1 MKKKAYQGFLKKYHN
16 VYLFISILIACGFF
30 MGIML
35 SKIIDVNDIKSLAGY
50 LTTMD
55 STSDTYELFVSQF
68 FNGIMFIV
76 FVFLLGTSLAG
87 IPIISLIVF
96 SKGMQ
101 IGFSCALFVYSYH
114 LKGIAGI
121 VLTLFPQ
128 VLMDL
133 LATYLICASAIQLSM
148 YIIYSTT
155 NRHRLNF
162 KQLFNSI
169 LNDIFICFMI
179 VLAGSYL
186 KSTLVIQLIKL
197 FNLM

>member
-16 VYLFISILIACGFF
+16 VYLFITILITCGFL

-35 SKIIDVNDIKSLAGY
+35 SKIIDVNDVKSLTSY

-55 STSDTYELFVSQF
+55 SAAGTYELFVSQF
-68 FNGIMFIV
+68 FNGIMFIL

-96 SKGMQ
+96 TKGMQ

-133 LATYLICASAIQLSM
+133 FATYLICASAIQLSM

-169 LNDIFICFMI
+169 LNDIFICFII

>member
-1 MKKKAYQGFLKKYHN
+1 MKKKVYQGFLKKYHN
-16 VYLFISILIACGFF
+16 VYLFISILITCGFL

-35 SKIIDVNDIKSLAGY
+35 SKIIDVNDVKSLTGY

-55 STSDTYELFVSQF
+55 SAAGTYELFVSQF
-68 FNGIMFIV
+68 FNGIMFII

-121 VLTLFPQ
+121 ILTLFPQ

-133 LATYLICASAIQLSM
+133 FATYLICASAIQLSM

-169 LNDIFICFMI
+169 LNDIFICFII

>member
-1 MKKKAYQGFLKKYHN
+1 
-16 VYLFISILIACGFF
+16 
-30 MGIML
+30 
-35 SKIIDVNDIKSLAGY
+35 
-50 LTTMD
+50 
-55 STSDTYELFVSQF
+55 
-68 FNGIMFIV
+68 
-76 FVFLLGTSLAG
+76 
-87 IPIISLIVF
+87 
-96 SKGMQ
+96 
-101 IGFSCALFVYSYH
+101 
-114 LKGIAGI
+114 
-121 VLTLFPQ
+121 
-128 VLMDL
+128 MDL

>member
-1 MKKKAYQGFLKKYHN
+1 
-16 VYLFISILIACGFF
+16 

-35 SKIIDVNDIKSLAGY
+35 SKIIDVNDIKSLASY

-55 STSDTYELFVSQF
+55 STSNTYELFVSQF

-133 LATYLICASAIQLSM
+133 LATYLICAGAIQLSM
-148 YIIYSTT
+148 YIMYSTT

-169 LNDIFICFMI
+169 LNDIFICFII